1 MAVPWIGIT
10 PSLIP
15 NFEGVKVNQKPKNFK
30 IIFSSLH
37 FVKNSSD
44 ELDRFQRLWTDFIGC
59 IQSFKLAQ
67 YSTELISE
75 SFEDSWITLH
85 NNILAETTTISVFL
99 LRQTGDCDSGIDF
112 FVLFGRNSEAYSN
125 VSNSVTFITKGPRI
139 LTGRLYVFL
148 LARGL

>member
-85 NNILAETTTISVFL
+85 NNILAETTTIAVFL
-99 LRQTGDCDSGIDF
+99 F
-112 FVLFGRNSEAYSN
+112 
-125 VSNSVTFITKGPRI
+125 
-139 LTGRLYVFL
+139 
-148 LARGL
+148 